1 VIGVRVGVFCGVK
14 VGVAGGVSANEIGG
28 APGLGILIIGD
39 SQVGRG
45 PVSDPTARAD
55 PAYSYGVTQSGT
67 FVRLYRGIGQ
77 SVTNPLVHD
86 VNATDVAVQP
96 YTGTGAVV
104 FSGPST
110 GMGQVLT
117 AMGLNAVI
125 TEFAEVGLACKNM
138 VDPAYPVSGGQYLV
152 QLIAFQRAVEAAKG
166 IQTRI
171 ILISA
176 GNNDGFN
183 APDSAALPANM
194 VTLYNTLIAA
204 WPTAVFCWI
213 KINADTINFPIR
225 ADTYTNQATGF
236 TSLPLVKQIW
246 CDDQIPALGIES
258 DHAHLTPNGL
268 RVYGTRALF
277 QGLDALNYARTR
289 PAAVPAL
296 VGDGY
301 VFATDGTGAPTSDGA
316 PIAFDEE
323 LLIKLDMLVGGAYV
337 LNTTPAGWTS
347 VASLVSNSGVGV
359 GCRLTIYKRLV
370 DEAMLA
376 ANHRNTAASS
386 VALDVPCTRLF
397 TKILTYRGSNAAS
410 APTVAQT
417 ASAGVAGNTSSYA
430 GPSLTTGGTNRRVV
444 CITMGF
450 ISASLAT
457 TVTLTG
463 LTSGTVDRNSVVI
476 TPGTAACLVDIQ
488 SAVVPTAATINIT
501 NVATSRTITSPV
513 TFLVELAS

>member
-1 VIGVRVGVFCGVK
+1 MFRPSAFSVITAFF
-14 VGVAGGVSANEIGG
+14 VSVNLPGSPTPATRATG
-28 APGLGILIIGD
+28 APVDQIITWLLD
-39 SQVGRG
+39 EDRQLREI
-45 PVSDPTARAD
+45 P
-55 PAYSYGVTQSGT
+55 
-67 FVRLYRGIGQ
+67 
-77 SVTNPLVHD
+77 
-86 VNATDVAVQP
+86 
-96 YTGTGAVV
+96 
-104 FSGPST
+104 
-110 GMGQVLT
+110 
-117 AMGLNAVI
+117 
-125 TEFAEVGLACKNM
+125 FAEVIFDATGKRVLPMDSKNEI
-138 VDPAYPVSGGQYLV
+138 D
-152 QLIAFQRAVEAAKG
+152 QRVIK
-166 IQTRI
+166 Q
-171 ILISA
+171 ISA
-176 GNNDGFN
+176 ACDETVKRFN